1 MKYLLDSNTI
11 SMLYDSQAV
20 GHSSIKSRLESLDD
34 EADQVFVSVLAIYE
48 MEFGKANAPEDKAKI
63 IQKDIQHTLKNFSLL
78 ILSIQGASLFGD
90 LKKRLKDSRKISPDN
105 MRKHNFDLMLAS
117 TVIVESSS
125 LVSADS
131 IFIELQQLESQLK
144 IENWT
149 I

>member
-11 SMLYDSQAV
+11 SMLYDSRAV

-34 EADQVFVSVLAIYE
+34 EADQVFVSVLTINE
-48 MEFGKANAPEDKAKI
+48 MEFGKANAPDDKAKI

-90 LKKRLKDSRKISPDN
+90 LKKRLKDSRKISPGN
-105 MRKHNFDLMLAS
+105 MRKHNVDLMLAS
-117 TVIVESSS
+117 TAIVESSS

-131 IFIELQQLESQLK
+131 IYIELQQLESQLI

-149 I
+149 T

>member
-34 EADQVFVSVLAIYE
+34 EADQVFVSVLTIYE

-117 TVIVESSS
+117 TAIVESSS

>member
-11 SMLYDSQAV
+11 SLLYDSQAV

-34 EADQVFVSVLAIYE
+34 DADQVFVSVLTIYE
-48 MEFGKANAPEDKAKI
+48 MEFGKANAPKDKAKI

-117 TVIVESSS
+117 TAIVESNS

-131 IFIELQQLESQLK
+131 IFIELQLLESQLK